1 MTAPATLI
9 EDQIAALMVADS
21 RFDDVLAFF
30 RGVPYRVPSQYWPYA
45 MVVIATE
52 TTLQEFTGNRVE
64 RAYSGVIQFNV
75 MHQDVVEVASRTAR
89 IPSYDTVHALVDS
102 TVAFFKAAA
111 NRSLGGFTFT
121 GGGVEAIVIG
131 EDQIEYGFAPQND
144 RDDAFMNYGT
154 VPFEVRTMEAMG

>member
-9 EDQIAALMVADS
+9 EDQIAALMGADS
-21 RFDDVLAFF
+21 RFDAVLAFF
-30 RGVPYRVPSQYWPYA
+30 RGVPYRVPTQYWPYA
-45 MVVIATE
+45 MIVVATE

-64 RAYSGVIQFNV
+64 RAYGGVIQFNV
-75 MHQDVVEVASRTAR
+75 LHQDVVEVVARTAR
-89 IPSYDTVHALVDS
+89 IPSYTTVHELVNA
-102 TVAFFKAAA
+102 TVACFKAAA
-111 NRSLGGFTFT
+111 QRSLGGYTFT

-154 VPFEVRTMEAMG
+154 VPFEVRTMEAL